1 MLPIKKCGTFA
12 GRTEAEPVVS
22 VAGGASEGVS
32 AAARAGTH
40 IAHQLYTSGLG
51 AMAEAGAVGK
61 EVGTEL
67 GSSEFGQALKR
78 AWRPARQLQE
88 SFEEIHQFHQGMVR
102 TLSDAINSSKS
113 YYRRRFEQAL
123 TGESGDALLAA
134 HDAAVKTWCTHEDM
148 HAAAAE
154 AASRALGH
162 IKGLQGR
169 IDNLAEAGEEEFNT
183 AIRNRDPLAAMNVWT
198 RYNELAET
206 STSEATKKAT
216 SAIRAANFT
225 IPLDVTNSPTG
236 KDGKRTGDDPSKYDD
251 DGQPKPDAKRS
262 GPDASGTAPG
272 DVPSDGSRQGD
283 ATNQPYGTKTDGPP
297 GGAEPATSMA
307 NAGRT
312 DGSSVPQTG
321 QTPPMTQTLSG
332 AAGGGQG
339 GGSGGGGGGPS
350 MSGLGSAFKP
360 PASMGSLMPTSPAS
374 SMPSAPPA
382 PSSSAAASPM
392 SNAGSSFQSGLASGM
407 SATGGGNA
415 LSNLGS
421 PVSQQ
426 SVTQQ
431 GLPTQQVGGAPAFGS
446 GSAGVPLSVPGGD
459 AGFGSSSGSSSGGG
473 TQMMP
478 PPAMGGAA
486 PLAPYSAPGAGAAS
500 AAGAGSASTAP
511 TAAGP
516 SSGSTGGGPAPG
528 PLVAGG
534 AGSSVSAPGVAALGE
549 EVNPD
554 LLLAQRVLG
563 GLVRGCER
571 WPAPIAWA
579 VSVVKTPVG
588 SQVLVASSLGGGS
601 YLPATV
607 FLPATARLAV
617 VDPALPFGWAH
628 GWMGCQKPSKILA
641 DHFEHFRKRV
651 AGASISAMV
660 TTELRPD
667 RPAGVADFAGF
678 QHIDALYLVPAA
690 PSLDGAHQ
698 HRLTALDPVLAQRVS
713 SIGSID
719 GHVSAYAAAQLTAA
733 VMQAAGQPDPTG
745 EPLATADEG
754 NILASV
760 QRGTANDMSWKLY
773 DELAYRRYGSDLLS
787 PDSCAPRDYDG
798 SELYH
803 ESVVR
808 YRHFYHV
815 GRVIELVQLWRSGSV
830 PPLAE
835 IAYCG
840 VQAGFGSVVAA
851 MVSAIEQQIQQ
862 FRGRTA

>member
-1 MLPIKKCGTFA
+1 MPTADSGGESAFATTIKE
-12 GRTEAEPVVS
+12 GRWPSPEVFDPV
-22 VAGGASEGVS
+22 ATAYEQQ
-32 AAARAGTH
+32 AATLRTAAN
-40 IAHQLYTSGLG
+40 TSW
-51 AMAEAGAVGK
+51 AVHRPR
-61 EVGTEL
+61 L
-67 GSSEFGQALKR
+67 AQALQGQA
-78 AWRPARQLQE
+78 
-88 SFEEIHQFHQGMVR
+88 
-102 TLSDAINSSKS
+102 
-113 YYRRRFEQAL
+113 
-123 TGESGDALLAA
+123 GDAQIRA
-134 HDAAVKTWCTHEDM
+134 HDANINLWDTHAYLYERSANAVRN
-148 HAAAAE
+148 AAAE
-154 AASRALGH
+154 LRS
-162 IKGLQGR
+162 LQNDLR
-169 IDNLAEAGEEEFNT
+169 LLIEDKEPQYNS
-183 AIRNRDPLAAMNVWT
+183 AIRRNEPIAAQGILTATLTEADGMTATRGDAAAKYIHGVNFTAPPPQAPANPDGQGNQDHKDDTPHHDKQTDPDADGKKDGKKLAAGATGSDQTPRRDVQSD
-198 RYNELAET
+198 LPPDLP
-206 STSEATKKAT
+206 SEAT
-216 SAIRAANFT
+216 AASGPPRDVQTDLPPDALANGSQ
-225 IPLDVTNSPTG
+225 PLPVSGTGRMPALSPT
-236 KDGKRTGDDPSKYDD
+236 
-251 DGQPKPDAKRS
+251 QM
-262 GPDASGTAPG
+262 
-272 DVPSDGSRQGD
+272 
-283 ATNQPYGTKTDGPP
+283 
-297 GGAEPATSMA
+297 GA
-307 NAGRT
+307 
-312 DGSSVPQTG
+312 
-321 QTPPMTQTLSG
+321 
-332 AAGGGQG
+332 
-339 GGSGGGGGGPS
+339 GGGGGGAS
-350 MSGLGSAFKP
+350 GISGLGSGLKP
-360 PASMGSLMPTSPAS
+360 PSGLASSMPTSPAS
-374 SMPSAPPA
+374 SLPSAP
-382 PSSSAAASPM
+382 AASAGSAPAAM

-431 GLPTQQVGGAPAFGS
+431 GLPAQQVGGAPAFGS
-446 GSAGVPLSVPGGD
+446 GSAGVPLAGPGGD
-459 AGFGSSSGSSSGGG
+459 AGVGGAPGGSSSGGAPSG
-473 TQMMP
+473 GGAPLMP
-478 PPAMGGAA
+478 PAAMGGAA
-486 PLAPYSAPGAGAAS
+486 PLAPYSAPGAGAGGAP
-500 AAGAGSASTAP
+500 AGGGAGTAP
-511 TAAGP
+511 TASGQP
-516 SSGSTGGGPAPG
+516 SSSGSPGGPTPG

-698 HRLTALDPVLAQRVS
+698 HRLTALDPVLAQRIS
-713 SIGSID
+713 SIDSID

-733 VMQAAGQPDPTG
+733 VLQAAGQPDDTG
-745 EPLATADEG
+745 KPLATVREG

-773 DELAYRRYGSDLLS
+773 DDLLCREYGDDHQSPDSRAPRDCDGSDL
-787 PDSCAPRDYDG
+787 
-798 SELYH
+798 YH
-803 ESVVR
+803 QSVVW

-815 GRVIELVQLWRSGSV
+815 GRVVELVRLWRGRCG

>member
-1 MLPIKKCGTFA
+1 MA
-12 GRTEAEPVVS
+12 S
-22 VAGGASEGVS
+22 VAGGAGEGAS
-32 AAARAGTH
+32 AAARAGTY
-40 IAHQLYTSGLG
+40 IAHQLYTSGVS
-51 AMAEAGAVGK
+51 AMAEAGAVAK
-61 EVGTEL
+61 EAGSEL
-67 GSSEFGQALKR
+67 GSGEFGQALKR
-78 AWRPARQLQE
+78 AWRPSEHLRE
-88 SFEEIHQFHQGMVR
+88 SFESIQQFHQDVAQALGEAVD
-102 TLSDAINSSKS
+102 TS
-113 YYRRRFEQAL
+113 YDHYRPRFAAAL
-123 TGESGDALLAA
+123 TGEAGDALLAS
-134 HDAAVKTWCTHEDM
+134 HDATVQTWSNHQDKHT
-148 HAAAAE
+148 AAAT
-154 AASRALGH
+154 AAAQALGH

-169 IDNLAEAGEEEFNT
+169 IDNLAEAGEEEFNE
-183 AIRNRDPLAAMNVWT
+183 AVRNRDPVAAMDVWT
-198 RYNELAET
+198 RYNGLAET
-206 STSEATKKAT
+206 STSEATGKAT
-216 SAIRAANFT
+216 SAIHAANFT
-225 IPLDVTNSPTG
+225 IPLDVPRTPETKDGAKDG
-236 KDGKRTGDDPSKYDD
+236 KDGKEPE
-251 DGQPKPDAKRS
+251 AKRTPKN
-262 GPDASGTAPG
+262 GEASRTPEDGADPASVGNPADGTPPEASRTPKDPTGAPG
-272 DVPSDGSRQGD
+272 AEPPAAASSPAGD
-283 ATNQPYGTKTDGPP
+283 ATRTYRPGTEG
-297 GGAEPATSMA
+297 
-307 NAGRT
+307 
-312 DGSSVPQTG
+312 
-321 QTPPMTQTLSG
+321 TPPMLGQLPQAMSG
-332 AAGGGQG
+332 AAGGGQS
-339 GGSGGGGGGPS
+339 GGSGGGGS
-350 MSGLGSAFKP
+350 SVSGLGSAFKP
-360 PASMGSLMPTSPAS
+360 PSGMGSLMPTSPAS
-374 SMPSAPPA
+374 SMPSAPSMPA
-382 PSSSAAASPM
+382 SSAAASPM
-392 SNAGSSFQSGLASGM
+392 SNVGSSFQSGLASGM

-446 GSAGVPLSVPGGD
+446 GLAGVPLSGPGGD
-459 AGFGSSSGSSSGGG
+459 AGLGSSSGSSSGGG

-628 GWMGCQKPSKILA
+628 GWMGCQKPSKILV
-641 DHFEHFRKRV
+641 DHFEHLQKRV
-651 AGASISAMV
+651 VGASISAMV

-698 HRLTALDPVLAQRVS
+698 HRLAALDPVLAQRVS
-713 SIGSID
+713 AIDAKD
-719 GHVSAYAAAQLTAA
+719 GHLSAYAAAQLTAA
-733 VMQAAGQPDPTG
+733 VIQAAAQPDPTG

-760 QRGTANDMSWKLY
+760 QRGTADEVSWKLY

-787 PDSCAPRDYDG
+787 PDSRAPRDCDG

-803 ESVVR
+803 QSVVW
-808 YRHFYHV
+808 YGHFYHV
-815 GRVIELVQLWRSGSV
+815 GRVVELVQLWRGGSV

-862 FRGRTA
+862 FPRRTA

>member
-1 MLPIKKCGTFA
+1 M
-12 GRTEAEPVVS
+12 VS

-32 AAARAGTH
+32 ATARAGTH
-40 IAHQLYTSGLG
+40 IAHQMYTSGLS
-51 AMAEAGAVGK
+51 AMAEAGAVAK
-61 EVGTEL
+61 EAGTEL
-67 GSSEFGQALKR
+67 GSGVFGQALKR
-78 AWRPARQLQE
+78 AWRPSEHLRE
-88 SFEEIHQFHQGMVR
+88 SFESIQQFHQDVAQ
-102 TLSDAINSSKS
+102 TLGDAVETS
-113 YYRRRFEQAL
+113 YNHYRPRFAAAL
-123 TGESGDALLAA
+123 NGAAGDALLAA
-134 HDAAVKTWCTHEDM
+134 HDATVKTWSNHQDKHTVAAT
-148 HAAAAE
+148 AAAK
-154 AASRALGH
+154 ALVH
-162 IKGLQGR
+162 IKGLQGW

-183 AIRNRDPLAAMNVWT
+183 AIRNRDPLAAMDVWT
-198 RYNELAET
+198 RYNDLAEA
-206 STSEATKKAT
+206 STSEATKDAT
-216 SAIRAANFT
+216 RAIRAANFT
-225 IPLDVTNSPTG
+225 IPLDVQNIPGG
-236 KDGKRTGDDPSKYDD
+236 KDGQQTESGKDDKHPADGDHPADGKPIKGSATPDGSQTTTKPATQTTATPPSAT
-251 DGQPKPDAKRS
+251 PDATQGEVK
-262 GPDASGTAPG
+262 PPTP
-272 DVPSDGSRQGD
+272 QGD
-283 ATNQPYGTKTDGPP
+283 G
-297 GGAEPATSMA
+297 M
-307 NAGRT
+307 
-312 DGSSVPQTG
+312 
-321 QTPPMTQTLSG
+321 QTPVTQGMPTMLGQLPQAMSG
-332 AAGGGQG
+332 AAGGGQS
-339 GGSGGGGGGPS
+339 GGSGGGGGS
-350 MSGLGSAFKP
+350 NVSGLGSAFKP
-360 PASMGSLMPTSPAS
+360 PSSMGSLMPTSPAS
-374 SMPSAPPA
+374 SMPSAPSMPA
-382 PSSSAAASPM
+382 SSAAASPM
-392 SNAGSSFQSGLASGM
+392 SNVGSSFQSGLASGM

-431 GLPTQQVGGAPAFGS
+431 GLPTQQVGGVPAFGS

-459 AGFGSSSGSSSGGG
+459 AGLGSSSGSSSGGG
-473 TQMMP
+473 SQMMP

-500 AAGAGSASTAP
+500 AAGAGSAATAP

-516 SSGSTGGGPAPG
+516 SSGSTGGGSAPG

-660 TTELRPD
+660 TTELRPE

-713 SIGSID
+713 SIDSID

-815 GRVIELVQLWRSGSV
+815 GRVIELVHLWRSGSV

-851 MVSAIEQQIQQ
+851 MVSAIEHQIQQ